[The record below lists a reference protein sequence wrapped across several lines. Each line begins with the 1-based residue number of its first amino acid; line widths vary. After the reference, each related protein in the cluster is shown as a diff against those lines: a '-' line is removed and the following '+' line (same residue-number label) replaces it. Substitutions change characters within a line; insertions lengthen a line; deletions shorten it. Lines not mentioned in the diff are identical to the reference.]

1 MKNILGVFTS
11 LLVASAIFIGCD
23 FVDNNATRVQLDDP
37 SAVEVSF
44 DGYYSADVDTSGR
57 D

>member
-1 MKNILGVFTS
+1 MKNILGVFLS
-11 LLVASAIFIGCD
+11 VLVASAIFIGCD

-37 SAVEVSF
+37 SAVDVSF
-44 DGYYSADVDTSGR
+44 DGYYAEIDTSGR